1 MRKPILSLL
10 FLLCFASVATAQ
22 QSFTV
27 GDTVPT
33 FKLPYATA
41 DSIFFEGIGPEDFKD
56 QRFLMAFYPAD
67 WSSGCTKEMCT
78 FRDSFEEFSKLS
90 IEVLPISGD
99 YVFSHH
105 EWAKHHK
112 LPFKLV
118 ADHTR
123 TLGMMMGVYRDD
135 WGMFKRSVFLIGPD
149 GRFEY
154 IDYEYSVRDE
164 DDFDRLRE
172 FLNKLN

>member
-1 MRKPILSLL
+1 MCKTILSFLIALL
-10 FLLCFASVATAQ
+10 FAAAVTAQ
-22 QSFTV
+22 QPFLV
-27 GDTVPT
+27 GDTVPA

-41 DSIFFEGIGPEDFKD
+41 DSVVFEGIGPEDLKG

-67 WSSGCTKEMCT
+67 WSSGCTSEMCT
-78 FRDSFEEFSKLS
+78 FRDSFEEFSRLN

-112 LPFKLV
+112 LPFKLI

-123 TLGMMMGVYRDD
+123 TLGMTMGVYLED
-135 WGMFKRSVFLIGPD
+135 WGMFKRSVFLVGPD

-154 IDYEYSVRDE
+154 IDYEYSVGSEE
-164 DDFDRLRE
+164 DFNRLVE
-172 FLNKLN
+172 FLNKLK